1 MREERT
7 GARSS
12 GEASSPR
19 GSLLLSLHL
28 PAAALGLGTG
38 ITMPVLPVLARS
50 FDVSVGVAA
59 LVFIVHML
67 GSAAGTLP
75 TGYAID
81 RFGRRKVL
89 LAGPVITAA
98 AAFLIAGADS
108 FPELLAYRFIGGVG
122 QQMWTLS
129 RLTVIADSGSSQRG
143 RQITSMFGA
152 QRVGSLTGPLIGGFA
167 AAAWGFQVPFLMQ
180 GAVTLL
186 AVVPTLFVMRNAI
199 PDRPA
204 PPHPASGE
212 TPSFG
217 WRTFLVRPIPA
228 VFGAQWLAN
237 VSRGGIEGGGI
248 LFLFGVYAYDATAAT
263 LGVLTSIMAAAGIP
277 VMLAGGFVMDR
288 FGRKFTIVPGS
299 LLLAAGL
306 VFTAATAFFGWP
318 FEAFVVSFVAL
329 HLAASSMA
337 GSMQTLGTDIAPA
350 YARGRFFGV
359 SRLMAQSG
367 RIGSPASFALLTEL
381 VSFGAAF
388 VFLSVTALAS
398 GAIIAFFVSETL
410 RRDVEAGAPASTD
423 AST

>member
-1 MREERT
+1 MRDQRT
-7 GARSS
+7 GAQSP
-12 GEASSPR
+12 GEAGASR
-19 GSLLLSLHL
+19 GSLFLSLHL
-28 PAAALGLGTG
+28 PAIALGLGTG

-50 FDVSVGVAA
+50 FDVSVGLAA
-59 LVFIVHML
+59 LVFIVHMM
-67 GSAAGTLP
+67 GAAAGTLP

-98 AAFLIAGADS
+98 AAFLIAGAGS
-108 FPELLAYRFIGGVG
+108 FPELLAYRFIGGIG

-129 RLTVIADSGSSQRG
+129 RLTVIADSTSSQRG

-167 AAAWGFQVPFLMQ
+167 ATAWGLQVPFVMHGVIALV
-180 GAVTLL
+180 AVT
-186 AVVPTLFVMRNAI
+186 PTLFILRAAI

-204 PPHPASGE
+204 QVLPDGGPP
-212 TPSFG
+212 PSFG
-217 WRTFLVRPIPA
+217 WRTFMVRPIPA

-237 VSRGGIEGGGI
+237 VSRGGIEGGGV

-263 LGVLTSIMAAAGIP
+263 LGVLSSAMAAAGIP
-277 VMLAGGFVMDR
+277 VMLAGGFVMNR

-299 LLLAAGL
+299 LMLASGL
-306 VFTAATAFFGWP
+306 VFTAATAFFHWP
-318 FEAFVVSFVAL
+318 FAAFVVSFVAL

-359 SRLMAQSG
+359 SRLVAQSG
-367 RIGSPASFALLTEL
+367 RVGSPASFAILAEL
-381 VSFGAAF
+381 ASFGAAF
-388 VFLSVTALAS
+388 LFLSVTAVAS
-398 GAIIAFFVSETL
+398 GVIIAFFMAETL
-410 RRDVEAGAPASTD
+410 HRDAGTRVPAATD
-423 AST
+423 ETT